1 MRMTMNEFTIESP
14 PSMIK
19 QRKIVMSELA
29 SSNLN
34 NESLIKKPVDVTSST
49 PSRVAQYTQE
59 K

>member
-49 PSRVAQYTQE
+49 PNRVAQYTQE

>member
-1 MRMTMNEFTIESP
+1 MRMTMNEFNIESP

-29 SSNLN
+29 SSNLK

-49 PSRVAQYTQE
+49 PSGVAQYTQE

>member
-29 SSNLN
+29 SSNLK
-34 NESLIKKPVDVTSST
+34 NESLIKKPIDVTSST
-49 PSRVAQYTQE
+49 PSGVAQYTQE
-59 K
+59 N